1 MRLPILSVSLSILS
15 TLAHS
20 QTLTDVASR
29 RAGIPVEGNG
39 TSTQVQISADDR
51 VLVFTSSANN
61 LVAGDT
67 NGVTDVFLRR
77 FDRDTLEIASVSTS
91 GVLGNGASERA
102 SYGQAYD
109 RVVFESD
116 ASNLVAGDTNA
127 VRDIFVRYAGSP
139 PTTTRIN
146 IGPNGEANLPSR
158 KARISPSG
166 AFAVFESDAWNLT
179 PFDGNVSPDVFSVN
193 LNTPSPSVALL
204 SWGPQGNPG
213 NAGSFA
219 PCVADNGAMA
229 FESLAS
235 DLVPNDTNGKRDVF
249 CSAASPRRVSV
260 STSGLQGNGDS
271 WGACISSD
279 GRYIAFVSDSTNL
292 VPGDTNGHA
301 DIFVR
306 DLQFNTTSIESLT
319 TMRLAS
325 NGASSQPALDSTGRY
340 LAFRSSASNLSD
352 LDTNA
357 AEDIFL
363 RDRLTGFVRRVSL
376 TFLGQQANGSSEAPS
391 LANGASLIAFQS
403 VASNIDPNDQN
414 AASDVFVYD
423 LRPNSTLRA
432 SITLAASRIP
442 GRQASLS
449 ADGRLVAFVSSDSNL
464 VAGDTNGYSDVFLR
478 DRETGEVT
486 RVSLTTGGG
495 QINGADSTQPFL
507 TPDGRHVVFTSSGS
521 VVGWMTASTNVYLHD
536 RQTATTTLVSM
547 QPAVGPQFSNAQLA
561 HASADA
567 RFVVFSGMVASGSPY
582 YQTYEQIYVR
592 DRSTAVTELISR
604 LPAPGGTPQ
613 AHSRRPRITPDG
625 RYVVFESEAT
635 NLVSGVTA
643 TGTSVYRFDRA
654 TQSMLLVAAGDPYA
668 GCVSPSISDNGRLVS
683 FFTYKSLVPEDTGSG
698 DVYVK
703 DLVQGGLQLAS
714 TTPNGS
720 SSLTGGTNNNS
731 LPTLSSDGTR
741 IAFLSSATDLVP
753 GLLTATSRLFVR
765 DLINGTTALESIS
778 NGGVPSNGSI
788 YDFCWS
794 ADGTALAFT
803 DYSTTLMP
811 VTWTGPEVFVRDSTP
826 ALTLVYCAAKLNS
839 AGCAP
844 RIDGI
849 GQPRLSGTAP
859 YWVVA
864 DRVIN
869 QKNGLLFYG
878 WNGNNVPFQGGTLCV
893 APPTTRT
900 TLQNSG
906 GLSGAN
912 DCTGTFQFDMN
923 AWARS
928 GADAQ
933 LVPGTDVHCQ
943 YWYRDPGLVGPNK
956 TGLSDALRFTL
967 QP

>member
-39 TSTQVQISADDR
+39 TSTQVQISADER

-127 VRDIFVRYAGSP
+127 VRDIFVRNTAQQS
-139 PTTTRIN
+139 TVRIST
-146 IGPNGEANLPSR
+146 GLNGEANLPSR

-166 AFAVFESDAWNLT
+166 IFAVFESDAWNLT
-179 PFDGNVSPDVFSVN
+179 PFDGNASPDVFSVS
-193 LNTPSPSVALL
+193 LNTPSPSVGLI

-219 PCVADNGAMA
+219 PCVADNGAVA

-249 CSAASPRRVSV
+249 CTSANPRRVSI
-260 STSGLQGNGDS
+260 STSGVQANGDS
-271 WGACISSD
+271 WGACISTD
-279 GRYIAFVSDSTNL
+279 GRYVAFVSDATNL

-306 DLQFNTTSIESLT
+306 DLQFGTTSIESLT
-319 TMRLAS
+319 TMRLAA
-325 NGASSQPALDSTGRY
+325 NGASSQPTLDATGRY
-340 LAFRSSASNLSD
+340 LAFRSSASNLAD
-352 LDTNA
+352 ADTNA
-357 AEDIFL
+357 ADDIFL

-376 TFLGQQANGSSEAPS
+376 TFLGQQANGASEAPS
-391 LANGASLIAFQS
+391 ISNSASLIAFHS
-403 VASNIDPNDQN
+403 LASNIDADDQN
-414 AASDVFVYD
+414 ANSDAFVYD
-423 LRPNSTLRA
+423 TRPNSTLRA
-432 SITLAASRIP
+432 SMTIASGRVS

-449 ADGRLVAFVSSDSNL
+449 ADGRLVAFVSNDTNL

-478 DRETGEVT
+478 DRETGDVT

-521 VVGWMTASTNVYLHD
+521 VVGWMNASTSVYLHD
-536 RQTATTTLVSM
+536 RHTATTTLVST
-547 QPAVGPQFSNAQLA
+547 PLTNGAVLYNCSF
-561 HASADA
+561 ASASSDA
-567 RFVVFSGMVASGSPY
+567 RFVVFSAVNQSSS
-582 YQTYEQIYVR
+582 TEQVYVR
-592 DRSTAVTELISR
+592 DRLTATTELISR
-604 LPAPGGTPQ
+604 QPVTGAPGS
-613 AHSRRPRITPDG
+613 ASSKFPRITPDG
-625 RYVVFESEAT
+625 RFVVFESEAT
-635 NLVSGVTA
+635 NLAPSVNGNSK
-643 TGTSVYRFDRA
+643 SVYRFDRA
-654 TQSMLLVAAGDPYA
+654 TSVMQMVLTGEYQFSNLYP
-668 GCVSPSISDNGRLVS
+668 CISNNGRHVAFMTS
-683 FFTYKSLVPEDTGSG
+683 QSLLPEDTSMV

-703 DLVQGGLQLAS
+703 DMTLQSLTLAS
-714 TTPNGS
+714 ANLGGGS
-720 SSLTGGTNNNS
+720 SVSGSVVYMPPQIRG
-731 LPTLSSDGTR
+731 DGSEV
-741 IAFLSSATDLVP
+741 AFASTATDLVV
-753 GLLTATSRLFVR
+753 GTQSSSARLFVR
-765 DLINGTTALESIS
+765 NLASGITRLESIS